1 MNRRRKIALGSA
13 ALRAWVWTTVLVWAV
28 LAPRSAYHLFMRS
41 APVSI
46 VLVALAVWSARRLAR
61 KLWAYGRVLPRARR
75 NRADLLRYL
84 IYRPGLLGAVAAYES
99 AVLLGSQ
106 TDVRLKALAFLKTSS
121 LIGCP
126 F

>member
-1 MNRRRKIALGSA
+1 
-13 ALRAWVWTTVLVWAV
+13 
-28 LAPRSAYHLFMRS
+28 MRS

-46 VLVALAVWSARRLAR
+46 VLVALAVWSARRLPP

-106 TDVRLKALAFLKTSS
+106 TDVRLKALAFLKTWRPKEPGLRPGVVQHRATGRAVLAQLLPDPGGSDAV
-121 LIGCP
+121 
-126 F
+126 